1 MKLKTLAPLALLLLS
16 VGSAVAQS
24 QDRVL
29 IRDNE
34 VVEIKFESAISAKS
48 NHRGDRITATVDND
62 RILPSGTRLIGEI
75 LEIRSKDGDRKA
87 YADMEFTSLE
97 LPDGKRVSIEAY
109 PLPLGDR
116 FVRRG
121 RDGRLEAKKATRREN
136 VVLGSGVGGLLLGT
150 IFRKPFEGAVI
161 GVLAGIVIS
170 ETDAL
175 NTSGEQI
182 VQKGQKMG
190 AAFSREVDIDLD
202 YRYDRENRDRDRDNR
217 DDSRDRDDRYESDR
231 DIRIEFRDRVL
242 DFRSGQT
249 PFPENGIVMVPL
261 EAVAEQLGLDVSR
274 TNSNAWY
281 LEDQENTLKLEQ
293 NSSDARL
300 NGKRIS
306 LPRATVERNG
316 LLFVPIQT
324 FAAIKRD
331 PIFVN
336 GARVEYRSTNEN

>member
-1 MKLKTLAPLALLLLS
+1 MKLKTLAPLALLLFS

-24 QDRVL
+24 QDRLL

-34 VVEIKFESAISAKS
+34 VVEIKFESAVSAKS
-48 NHRGDRITATVDND
+48 NHRGDRIVATVDND
-62 RILPSGTRLIGEI
+62 RLLPSGTRLIGEI

-87 YADMEFTSLE
+87 FADMEFTTLE

-116 FVRRG
+116 YVRRG
-121 RDGRLEAKKATRREN
+121 RDGRLEAKKATRRDN
-136 VVLGSGVGGLLLGT
+136 VVLGSGIGGLLLGT

-190 AAFSREVDIDLD
+190 AAFTREVDIDLD
-202 YRYDRENRDRDRDNR
+202 YRYGRDDRDRDNPDR
-217 DDSRDRDDRYESDR
+217 SRDRDDRYEDR
-231 DIRIEFRDRVL
+231 DIRIEFRDRIL

-249 PFPENGIVMVPL
+249 PFSQNGIVMVPL

-300 NGKRIS
+300 NGKRMS

-336 GARVEYRSTNEN
+336 GSRVEYRSTNEN

>member
-1 MKLKTLAPLALLLLS
+1 MKTLAPLALLLFS

-24 QDRVL
+24 QDRLL

-34 VVEIKFESAISAKS
+34 VVEIKFESAVSAKS
-48 NHRGDRITATVDND
+48 NHRGDRIVATVDND
-62 RILPSGTRLIGEI
+62 GLLPSGTRLIGEI

-87 YADMEFTSLE
+87 FADMEFTTLE

-116 FVRRG
+116 YVRRG
-121 RDGRLEAKKATRREN
+121 RDGRLEAKKATRRDN
-136 VVLGSGVGGLLLGT
+136 VVLGSGIGGLLLGT

-190 AAFSREVDIDLD
+190 ATFTREVDIDLD
-202 YRYDRENRDRDRDNR
+202 YRYGRDDRDRDNR

-231 DIRIEFRDRVL
+231 DIRIEFRDRIL

-249 PFPENGIVMVPL
+249 PFLQNGIVMVPL

-300 NGKRIS
+300 NGKRMS

-336 GARVEYRSTNEN
+336 GSRVEYRSTNEN

>member
-1 MKLKTLAPLALLLLS
+1 VKLKTLAPLALLLFS

-24 QDRVL
+24 QDRLL

-34 VVEIKFESAISAKS
+34 VVEIKFESAVSAKS
-48 NHRGDRITATVDND
+48 NHRGDRIVATVDND
-62 RILPSGTRLIGEI
+62 RLLPSGTRLIGEI

-87 YADMEFTSLE
+87 FADMEFTTLE

-116 FVRRG
+116 YVRRG
-121 RDGRLEAKKATRREN
+121 RDGRLEAKKATRRDN
-136 VVLGSGVGGLLLGT
+136 VVLGSGIGGLLLGT

-190 AAFSREVDIDLD
+190 AAFTREVDIDLD
-202 YRYDRENRDRDRDNR
+202 YRYGRDDRDRDNPDR
-217 DDSRDRDDRYESDR
+217 SRDRDDRYEDR
-231 DIRIEFRDRVL
+231 DIRIEFRDRIL

-249 PFPENGIVMVPL
+249 PFLQNGIVMVPL

-300 NGKRIS
+300 NGKRMS

-336 GARVEYRSTNEN
+336 GSRVEYRSTNEN

>member
-1 MKLKTLAPLALLLLS
+1 MKLKTLAPLALLLFS

-24 QDRVL
+24 QDRLL

-34 VVEIKFESAISAKS
+34 VVEIKFESAVSAKS
-48 NHRGDRITATVDND
+48 NHRGDRIVATVDND
-62 RILPSGTRLIGEI
+62 RLLPSGTRLIGEI

-87 YADMEFTSLE
+87 FADMEFTTLE

-116 FVRRG
+116 YVRRG
-121 RDGRLEAKKATRREN
+121 RDGRLEAKKATRRDN
-136 VVLGSGVGGLLLGT
+136 VVLGSGIGGLLLGT

-190 AAFSREVDIDLD
+190 AAFTREVDIDLD
-202 YRYDRENRDRDRDNR
+202 YRYGRDDRDRDNPDR
-217 DDSRDRDDRYESDR
+217 SRDRDDRYEDR
-231 DIRIEFRDRVL
+231 DIRIEFRDRIL

-249 PFPENGIVMVPL
+249 PFLQNGIVMVPL

-300 NGKRIS
+300 NGKRMS

-336 GARVEYRSTNEN
+336 GSRVEYRSTNEN